1 MAKGQRDLYQVW
13 KDNGEFDIIVAFIK
27 DCYKKLVTQREMCEH
42 LNISEVT
49 FSRMKKKHPDIATLV
64 EASRLDLK
72 RDLVGALYK
81 RAMGYST
88 VETQQI
94 IEDTGKG
101 NQQKRRVLKIEREV
115 GPDYKSIVYLLTKHF
130 GREYSERYEEIK
142 QVANTL
148 NSEQPTSLEFKITNQ
163 EDKGRLEK
171 LESEICGKNSDS

>member
-13 KDNGEFDIIVAFIK
+13 KDNGEFDTIVAFIK

-49 FSRMKKKHPDIATLV
+49 FSRMKKKHPDIAALV

-94 IEDTGKG
+94 IEDKGKG
-101 NQQKRRVLKIEREV
+101 NQQKRRVLKIVKEV

-142 QVANTL
+142 LLEKRIEAGKEEWNDG
-148 NSEQPTSLEFKITNQ
+148 SEQTECSDD
-163 EDKGRLEK
+163 EDSGSQGL
-171 LESEICGKNSDS
+171 